1 MDENPINLAL
11 RAARKVNASDL
22 HITTDQVPAI
32 RYHGSIIRPGTDKRF
47 SNDGEFDPI
56 FKVKISGTHIREFLK
71 VALEPVGGTE
81 MLTTTGVADCA
92 FDGKDDFGPTRVHAF
107 AEASGMR
114 IAIRLLAMNVP
125 EFSTLGLPDIILKTA
140 RRQSGLI
147 LFCGP
152 TGSGKS
158 SAQAAVLQNIANDT
172 DSHIIT
178 LEDPIEYRL
187 RSARAIVSQVEVG
200 PHSHV
205 ASFAEGLRGV
215 LRSDPDVLLIGE
227 CRDPISMAA
236 GIELAEQGRMVST
249 SVHARDASSVFDRII
264 GSFPGDAQP
273 QVRVQLANAI
283 SLVVVLRLLPRKDGQ
298 GRVAACEVLFV
309 TDAIRALIREDKP
322 HEIRNAI
329 ISGKSDG
336 SQTLESDLMRLVNSH
351 VIDMD
356 VARRAAIRPEELRE
370 GAASSDSGAT
380 SSTTRVGVRPV
391 FAPAPVAATS
401 R

>member
-1 MDENPINLAL
+1 M
-11 RAARKVNASDL
+11 S
-22 HITTDQVPAI
+22 
-32 RYHGSIIRPGTDKRF
+32 
-47 SNDGEFDPI
+47 
-56 FKVKISGTHIREFLK
+56 
-71 VALEPVGGTE
+71 
-81 MLTTTGVADCA
+81 
-92 FDGKDDFGPTRVHAF
+92 
-107 AEASGMR
+107 
-114 IAIRLLAMNVP
+114 VP
-125 EFSTLGLPDIILKTA
+125 EYSTLGLPEVILKTA

-158 SAQAAVLQNIANDT
+158 SAQAAVLQNIADDT

-187 RSARAIVSQVEVG
+187 RSSRAIVSQVEVG

-205 ASFAEGLRGV
+205 GSFAEGLRGV

-236 GIELAEQGRMVST
+236 AIELAEQGRMVST
-249 SVHARDASSVFDRII
+249 SVHARDASSVCDRII

-273 QVRVQLANAI
+273 QVRVQLANSL

-298 GRVAACEVLFV
+298 GRVAACEVLVV
-309 TDAIRALIREDKP
+309 TDAVRALIRDDKP

-329 ISGKSDG
+329 TAGKNDG
-336 SQTLESDLMRLVNSH
+336 SQTLESDLMRLVNAQ
-351 VIDMD
+351 VIDME
-356 VARRAAIRPEELRE
+356 VARRAAIRPEEVRP
-370 GAASSDSGAT
+370 GASTSDSGSMTAT
-380 SSTTRVGVRPV
+380 TTRSVSVRPA
-391 FAPAPVAATS
+391 FGAAAAT

>member
-1 MDENPINLAL
+1 MEDNAINIAL

-32 RYHGSIIRPGTDKRF
+32 RYHGGIIRPGTDPRY
-47 SNDGEFDPI
+47 SNSTEFDPV
-56 FKVKISGTHIREFLK
+56 FKQKISGSDIREFLK
-71 VALEPVGGTE
+71 LALEPIGGTE
-81 MLTTTGVADCA
+81 MLQTTGVADCA

-114 IAIRLLAMNVP
+114 IAIRLLAMSVP
-125 EFSTLGLPDIILKTA
+125 KFETLGLPEVILKTA

-158 SAQAAVLQNIANDT
+158 SAQAAVLQNIADDT

-187 RSARAIVSQVEVG
+187 RSTRAIVSQVEVG

-205 ASFAEGLRGV
+205 RSFADGLRGV

-273 QVRVQLANAI
+273 QVRVQLANSI
-283 SLVVVLRLLPRKDGQ
+283 SMVVVLRLLPRKDGQ
-298 GRVAACEVLFV
+298 GRVAACEVLVV
-309 TDAIRALIREDKP
+309 TDAVRALIRDDKP
-322 HEIRNAI
+322 HEIRNALV
-329 ISGKSDG
+329 SGKQEG
-336 SQTLESDLMRLVNSH
+336 SQTLESDLMRLVNAN
-351 VIDMD
+351 VVDIE
-356 VARRAAIRPEELRE
+356 VARRAAIRPEEVRP
-370 GAASSDSGAT
+370 GAATSDSGALSGAT
-380 SSTTRVGVRPV
+380 GRSVGVRPV
-391 FAPAPVAATS
+391 YSTPAATA